1 MLETIVSFIAHVFRN
16 YVPMARW
23 VEWREEDLRKV
34 PYTPGTSLKASSSD
48 PSSWRRFDEC
58 RGKPCG
64 IVFTGDGL
72 GGVDLD
78 ACRDPASGKIAPWAT
93 EIIEY
98 FATVK

>member
-1 MLETIVSFIAHVFRN
+1 MRLNSDAISLFSKVFQDLVRH
-16 YVPMARW
+16 PRW
-23 VEWREEDLRKV
+23 VEWREEDLREV

-48 PSSWRRFDEC
+48 PNSWRRFHDC

-78 ACRDPASGKIAPWAT
+78 ACRDSESAK
-93 EIIEY
+93 
-98 FATVK
+98 